1 MCHVDE
7 SFLDIHLNKNE
18 TTNIPKS
25 ISTLKT
31 RCRVW
36 LLKVPYEYG
45 TVSYSIVKRRVQG
58 HMSLD
63 LGHDH
68 DIYH

>member
-25 ISTLKT
+25 ISTLKFL
-31 RCRVW
+31 CRGW
-36 LLKVPYEYG
+36 LLKVPYKYG
-45 TVSYSIVKRRVQG
+45 TVSYIIVNRHVQG
-58 HMSLD
+58 DMSLN